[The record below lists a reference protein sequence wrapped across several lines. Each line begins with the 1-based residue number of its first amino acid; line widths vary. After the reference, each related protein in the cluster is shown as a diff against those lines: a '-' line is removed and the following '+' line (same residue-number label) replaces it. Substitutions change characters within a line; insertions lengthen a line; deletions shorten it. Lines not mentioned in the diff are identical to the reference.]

1 MLFEV
6 KMAGGL
12 KVFGAVIAAC
22 IALLGALGVVCAANQ
37 GGPVAAVVN
46 GATSD
51 SARQLRINKE
61 MLLHGSDAEM
71 RVDAAVELLVRG
83 DRESVGVLL
92 EALVSKDNAA
102 GRSAVCRGLVKS
114 RAWAD
119 KIPSRKEFKAPL
131 LGMLVDEEGA
141 DARLA
146 GEALLIFEFAEVS
159 PDLKRYARSE
169 ELDRYV
175 RLNAIYALKLWS
187 DKEAI
192 SELLDLV
199 DDADEVV
206 ASAAQKALQE
216 SFGIPEGVDREMLKG
231 IVDDLMWKRPIEI
244 IRDLMV
250 VQRERMAEQQQQM
263 ARLKEQM
270 DRWKQRY
277 LAVLDGEY
285 EFADEAGKA
294 AILGD
299 KLGSDLGPVR
309 VWALGKVLHY
319 SGGISADLRG
329 RLLGLISDDDR
340 SVRLET
346 AKVLLNMSA
355 LNPGDRL
362 LEQLKTEKDP
372 EVALAIL
379 GALGEACYYAFS
391 AGSEIELSPAVR
403 DQTLLIARDY
413 LASDDQGKVRAGAEV
428 IGKLVELKGLDEDQT
443 ARYLDLLTA
452 RYERAEGDGESVRV
466 RLVNVM
472 ARLCGPKSSCR
483 GIAGKRFVKI
493 FRGGIDDGGDDGVR
507 LGSAQGLVNINR
519 SEALS
524 EFKERGLADDA
535 AGSVRK
541 LVIELAGDVGD
552 SRDLDWLSGKLG
564 SNGDSAP
571 AWEAMKLILSRQS
584 GQAMF
589 EWAGRI
595 AESGINGQRERVLL
609 ELAEKKATA
618 DKDSVLVADARDR
631 LMEVYLGAGDS
642 EKVAHLVGRC
652 LREQDLGLDDSLA
665 VRIDGYLGSEETR
678 GEQKTGLLKA
688 LGDIEVDTT
697 TGERPKWIEVVRQW
711 QANNEVSQGSGEPGK
726 PEDGSGPDAEAGEE
740 SKSEAAPGT

>member
-1 MLFEV
+1 
-6 KMAGGL
+6 MAGRSRD
-12 KVFGAVIAAC
+12 FGTIIAVC
-22 IALLGALGVVCAANQ
+22 IALLGALGPACAA
-37 GGPVAAVVN
+37 GSAGPVAAVVN
-46 GATSD
+46 GAKSD

-114 RAWAD
+114 RAWSD

-131 LGMLVDEEGA
+131 LGMLVDEEGP
-141 DARLA
+141 DAQLA

-159 PDLKRYARSE
+159 SDLKRYARSE

-175 RLNAIYALKLWS
+175 RLNAIYVLKLWS

-192 SELLDLV
+192 SELLALV

-206 ASAAQKALQE
+206 ASAAEKALQE
-216 SFGIPEGVDREMLKG
+216 SFGIPEGTDREMLKG

-263 ARLKEQM
+263 TRLNGRM
-270 DRWKQRY
+270 DRWKQLY

-285 EFADEAGKA
+285 ELADEAGKA
-294 AILGD
+294 AMLD
-299 KLGSDLGPVR
+299 EKLGSDLGPVR

-319 SGGISADLRG
+319 SSGISADLRV

-346 AKVLLNMSA
+346 AKILLNMSA

-362 LEQLKTEKDP
+362 LEQLKVEKDS
-372 EVALAIL
+372 EVALAIME
-379 GALGEACYYAFS
+379 ALGEACYYAFS
-391 AGSEIELSPAVR
+391 AGSEIELSPEVR
-403 DQTLLIARDY
+403 AQTLLIARDY
-413 LASDDQGKVRAGAEV
+413 LTSDDQDKVRAGAEV

-443 ARYLDLLTA
+443 ASYLDLLTA
-452 RYERAEGDGESVRV
+452 RHERAKSDGEPVRV

-483 GIAGKRFVKI
+483 GIAGKHFVKI
-493 FRGGIDDGGDDGVR
+493 FHNGLDDVSDNGVR
-507 LGSAQGLVNINR
+507 LGSAKGLVNINR

-552 SRDLDWLSGKLG
+552 RSDLDWLSGKLG
-564 SNGDSAP
+564 SNGDSVP
-571 AWEAMKLILSRQS
+571 AWEAMESILTRQS
-584 GQAMF
+584 GQAVF
-589 EWAGRI
+589 EWAKRI
-595 AESGINGQRERVLL
+595 VAIGINGQRERALL

-618 DKDSVLVADARDR
+618 EKDSVLANDARDR

-642 EKVAHLVGRC
+642 EKVAQLVGRC
-652 LREQDLGLDDSLA
+652 LREQDLGAGDSLA
-665 VRIDGYLGSEETR
+665 IRIDGYLGSEETK

-697 TGERPKWIEVVRQW
+697 TGERPNWVELTKKW
-711 QANNEVSQGSGEPGK
+711 QADNKARQESEKPNKPENEPGT
-726 PEDGSGPDAEAGEE
+726 EAGKE
-740 SKSEAAPGT
+740 SNTEPAPAQK

>member
-1 MLFEV
+1 
-6 KMAGGL
+6 MAGGS
-12 KVFGAVIAAC
+12 KVFGAVVVVC
-22 IALLGALGVVCAANQ
+22 IALFGVVGVVCAATQ

-61 MLLHGSDAEM
+61 VLLHGSDEET

-92 EALVSKDNAA
+92 EALVSKDNPA

-114 RAWAD
+114 RAWSD

-141 DARLA
+141 DAQLA

-159 PDLKRYARSE
+159 SDLKRYARSE

-192 SELLDLV
+192 SELLELV
-199 DDADEVV
+199 DDGDEVV

-263 ARLKEQM
+263 ARLQGQM
-270 DRWKQRY
+270 DRWKQLY
-277 LAVLDGEY
+277 FAVLDGEY
-285 EFADEAGKA
+285 ELADEAGKA
-294 AILGD
+294 AILDD
-299 KLGSDLGPVR
+299 KLGSDLGPIR

-319 SGGISADLRG
+319 SGGINGDLRG

-362 LEQLKTEKDP
+362 LEQLKAEKDP

-379 GALGEACYYAFS
+379 EALGEACYYAFS
-391 AGSEIELSPAVR
+391 AGSEIELSPEVR
-403 DQTLLIARDY
+403 DRTLLIARDY
-413 LASDDQGKVRAGAEV
+413 LTSDDQGKVRVGAEV

-443 ARYLDLLTA
+443 ASYLDLLTA
-452 RYERAEGDGESVRV
+452 RYEKAEGEGESVRV

-493 FRGGIDDGGDDGVR
+493 FRGGIDDGGDDGMR
-507 LGSAQGLVNINR
+507 LGSAQGLININR
-519 SEALS
+519 SEALI
-524 EFKERGLADDA
+524 EFMKCGLADDS

-552 SRDLDWLSGKLG
+552 SGDLDWLLGKLG
-564 SNGDSAP
+564 SNGDSVP
-571 AWEAMKLILSRQS
+571 AWKAMESILSRQS
-584 GQAMF
+584 GQAVL

-595 AESGINGQRERVLL
+595 VASGINGQREQALL

-618 DKDSVLVADARDR
+618 EKDSGVADDARDR
-631 LMEVYLGAGDS
+631 LMEVYLGAGDP
-642 EKVAHLVGRC
+642 EKVAQLVGRC
-652 LREQDLGLDDSLA
+652 LHERDLGADDGLA
-665 VRIDGYLGSEETR
+665 VRIDGYLGSEEVD

-688 LGDIEVDTT
+688 LGDIEVDTA
-697 TGERPKWIEVVRQW
+697 TGERPKWAGVVKKW
-711 QANNEVSQGSGEPGK
+711 QADNKASQENEKPAK
-726 PEDGSGPDAEAGEE
+726 PEDETGTEAKAVNE
-740 SKSEAAPGT
+740 SKTETAPAPE